1 MTSPLRPDELTKLTA
16 DIIGLLERGVRVGGG
31 GSGIKQRRESVGQGY
46 RWLHGEAYGLASSEP
61 QAATACKNCGGEGWT
76 YDEARLPMWERCEQ
90 CTPSEHADQ
99 TGDAVANRH
108 RQLLVVRKVSGHM
121 AAAKEAITKAVA
133 LVQGETELKE
143 DPIPTPR
150 TEPRAGV
157 DEAMAAAG
165 RRAERG
171 EGFGE
176 A

>member
-1 MTSPLRPDELTKLTA
+1 MTALHPDELAKLTA

-46 RWLHGEAYGLASSEP
+46 RWLYGEAYGLTSNEP
-61 QAATACKNCGGEGWT
+61 HAATSCKNCAGEGWT
-76 YDEARLPMWERCEQ
+76 YDEDRTPLWRRCEQ
-90 CTPSEHADQ
+90 CAPSEHADQ

-108 RQLLVVRKVSGHM
+108 RQMLVVRKVSGHM
-121 AAAKEAITKAVA
+121 AAAKESVAKAVA
-133 LVQGETELKE
+133 LVQGETEQKA

-157 DEAMAAAG
+157 DEALAAAG

-171 EGFGE
+171 EGWGE